1 MQGCFVVVVV
11 QTEAVDFQV
20 LKVRAVDADA
30 SSENSRV
37 SYSILVSFQSEDVLK
52 AGLKE
57 PRRLH
62 TVLP

>member
-1 MQGCFVVVVV
+1 MQGCFVVVV

-30 SSENSRV
+30 SSENSSV

-57 PRRLH
+57 P
-62 TVLP
+62 